1 MGLPIQ
7 NLRSGTA
14 DKRPNPAGLADGV
27 IAINYNEGDPAIY
40 IKGHSGALIKV
51 APTFVG
57 STQPNATPASGGA
70 TGNAKGETWL
80 DTTNAAAPVFKIYD
94 GSNWVE
100 AGGSGGG
107 ATGGGSDQIVIE
119 FDKTVTTSYTIGNN
133 KNALGVGPLGINN
146 GATVTVPSGSN
157 FLVL

>member
-14 DKRPNPAGLADGV
+14 NKRPDPSALIDGV
-27 IAINYNEGDPAIY
+27 IAINYNEGDPGIY

-57 STQPNATPASGGA
+57 NTQPNSNPATGGS

-107 ATGGGSDQIVIE
+107 ATGGGSDQFVVE
-119 FDKTVTTSYTIGNN
+119 FDQTVTTSYTISAG
-133 KNALGVGPLGINN
+133 KNALGVGPLSINN
-146 GATVTVPSGSN
+146 GATVTVPNGSN
-157 FLVL
+157 FVIL